1 MTQRTLAGLVA
12 VPLLVALWIT
22 AATWPLPYVTYE
34 PGLTVDV
41 LAETNGSEIIQ
52 VQGHR
57 TYRDD
62 GELRMTTVYVSQPD
76 ARVTLLELM
85 RDWISREDS
94 VYPYKAVYQENTTTE
109 QNRQEGA
116 VEMVSSQDAAI
127 AVALDELGY
136 DVKPA
141 IEVLSVND
149 GAPADGKL
157 EVRDIF
163 LAVNGAKVASTDDV
177 IKAVQEA
184 PAGQPVDF
192 LVRRDGKQTRV
203 SVTPTTTDGKPTIGI
218 QFGTGYEFPFQVS
231 VNIDPNIGGPSA
243 GLMFSL
249 GIYDTLTPGSL
260 TGGEVIAGTG
270 TLDGTGK
277 VGPIGGIQQK
287 IVGARDAGAQLFMVP
302 PDNCADAEGAPNGDM
317 RLVKATTMHS
327 AVQSI
332 EAWVK
337 DHDADL
343 PTCEGD
349 S

>member
-1 MTQRTLAGLVA
+1 MTQRTLAGLIA
-12 VPLLVALWIT
+12 VPLLVALWIA
-22 AATWPLPYVTYE
+22 AATRPLPYVTYE
-34 PGLTVDV
+34 PGLTLDV
-41 LAETNGSEIIQ
+41 LAETNGNEIIQ
-52 VQGHR
+52 VEGHK

-76 ARVTLLELM
+76 AKVNLFELM
-85 RDWISREDS
+85 HDWISGEDS
-94 VYPYKAVYQENTTTE
+94 VYPYQAVYQENTTTE
-109 QNRQEGA
+109 QNQQEGA
-116 VEMVSSQDAAI
+116 VEMVSSQDAAT

-149 GAPADGKL
+149 GAPADGRL

-163 LAVNGAKVASTDDV
+163 LEVNGAKVASTDDV
-177 IKAVQEA
+177 INAVQAA
-184 PAGQPVDF
+184 PAGHPVDF
-192 LVRRDGKQTRV
+192 LVRRGGKPTHVR
-203 SVTPTTTDGKPTIGI
+203 VTPTTTDGKPTIGI
-218 QFGTGYEFPFQVS
+218 QFGTGFVFPFKVS
-231 VNIDPNIGGPSA
+231 VNIDPSIGGPSA

-249 GIYDTLTPGSL
+249 AIYDTLTPGSL
-260 TGGEVIAGTG
+260 TDGEVIAGTG
-270 TLDGTGK
+270 TMDGTGK

-287 IVGARDAGAQLFMVP
+287 IVGARDAGAKLFMVP
-302 PDNCADAEGAPNGDM
+302 PDNCADAAGAPNGDM

-332 EAWVK
+332 EAWAK

>member
-1 MTQRTLAGLVA
+1 MTQRTLAGLIA

-22 AATWPLPYVTYE
+22 AATRPLPYVTYE
-34 PGLTVDV
+34 PGLTLDV
-41 LAETNGSEIIQ
+41 LAETNGDEIIQ
-52 VQGHR
+52 VDGHK

-76 ARVTLLELM
+76 AKVNLFELM
-85 RDWISREDS
+85 HDWVSREDS
-94 VYPYKAVYQENTTTE
+94 VYPYQAVYQENTTTE

-116 VEMVSSQDAAI
+116 VEMVSSQDAAV

-149 GAPADGKL
+149 GAPADGEL
-157 EVRDIF
+157 RVRDIF
-163 LAVNGAKVASTDDV
+163 LEVNGAKVTSTDAV
-177 IKAVQEA
+177 IDAVRSA
-184 PAGQPVDF
+184 PAGKPVDF
-192 LVRRDGKQTRV
+192 LVRRDGKATHV
-203 SVTPTTTDGKPTIGI
+203 AVTPTTTDGKPTIGI
-218 QFGTGYEFPFQVS
+218 QFGTGFVFPFQVS
-231 VNIDPNIGGPSA
+231 VNIDPSIGGPSA

-270 TLDGTGK
+270 TMDGTGK

-287 IVGARDAGAQLFMVP
+287 IVGARDAGAQVFLVP
-302 PDNCADAEGAPNGDM
+302 PDNCADAQGAPNGDM

-332 EAWVK
+332 EAWTK